1 MPAKWSVSVQL
12 NITMKSLI
20 YQFCRAR
27 LAYVL
32 NLLGISFTLAGVFV
46 LLTQA
51 LYSRRYNHCISD
63 YRNVYRVEAMGIVSN
78 GTWSDHLSRPLM
90 EGIGELPVAE
100 QSTCLWHEGY
110 CSYDKDGSE
119 ISASIIRNDGRML
132 VLMGAQCVDGTL
144 ELGEGDADKV
154 VIPASLAM
162 KYFGRENV
170 AGGQMKAM
178 DGRVLTVAGVYRD
191 FPDNCLVQ
199 NSVHEYFGNRY
210 KDDNTEWSFEGYI
223 RVRPGTPRSAVEQA
237 LHEYYIKGIEEGL
250 GKKYAEFTQEE
261 KDKVAQKDF
270 GAVSLD
276 ETYFSGHAYE
286 DKGSRSALYM
296 QEFAIVLL
304 LLVCAVNFAN
314 FSMGQAPG
322 RIRGLTIRKV
332 MGEHTWRLRLQLLTE
347 GIIVGT
353 VAWLLALL
361 LLYLMGESTDV
372 SRLFTANVL
381 LTGNPWLALLLLPLS
396 ALIGVVSTVYSAW
409 YATSFDP
416 ATAMKGNVGLS
427 PRGQA
432 LRQWLVGIQ
441 LCVAMVMM
449 VFMGIVK
456 SQTHYIYHSS
466 YGYAKDST
474 LLFSM
479 GDIPMA
485 KKAVLRQELEK
496 LPGVQ
501 AASFS
506 MSVLGEMDGGMGW
519 GRGNGDVYY
528 QFWALPVEWNFLRTN
543 GIKILEGRDFKEG
556 DGDVYIINKAMKD
569 QYPDIEVGKPL
580 YDGDMEVVG
589 VCDNIRVGS
598 IRIDNSQM
606 PCAFVIFGEKYAGW
620 GDRCS
625 NVCVRLAG
633 GVNIL
638 ETRHEIEEVLDRLT
652 EGARPDLT
660 FLDDRLERTYQ
671 EENNFIRQMRI
682 AAMLILAITL
692 IGVFCLTMF
701 ETEYRRKEI
710 AIRKVMGST
719 VGQVLLLFTG
729 RYALPLAVSFVVA
742 APVGYYLSTQ
752 WLQNFSEHTPIHWWL
767 FPLALLAVGIIVL
780 LTVVVQS
787 WRVATMNPFLSIK
800 TE

>member
-1 MPAKWSVSVQL
+1 
-12 NITMKSLI
+12 MKSLI
-20 YQFCRAR
+20 YQFRRAR
-27 LAYVL
+27 LAYVF

-51 LYSRRYNHCISD
+51 LYSRQYNHCISD
-63 YRNVYRVEAMGIVSN
+63 YRNVYRVEAMGTTGSS
-78 GTWSDHLSRPLM
+78 WSDHLSRPLI
-90 EGIGELPVAE
+90 ERIGELPIAE
-100 QSTCLWHEGY
+100 QSTCFWRGGY
-110 CSYDKDGSE
+110 CTYDKDGSE
-119 ISASIIRNDGRML
+119 ITASIILGDGHL
-132 VLMGAQCVDGTL
+132 LSLIGAQCVDGTL
-144 ELGEGDADKV
+144 DLGEGDGGKV

-162 KYFGRENV
+162 KYFGQENV
-170 AGGQMKAM
+170 AGQQMKVN

-191 FPDNCLVQ
+191 LPDNCLVW
-199 NSVHEYFGNRY
+199 NSVHEHYGNMH
-210 KDDNTEWSFEGYI
+210 KDDDSEWSFEGFI
-223 RVRPGTPRSAVEQA
+223 RVKPGTPREAVEQA
-237 LHEYYIKGIEEGL
+237 LHKYYINNIEDGR

-261 KDKVAQKDF
+261 KDRVAQMD
-270 GAVSLD
+270 VSAIPMD
-276 ETYFSGHAYE
+276 ETYFSGHGYL

-296 QEFAIVLL
+296 QEFAILL
-304 LLVCAVNFAN
+304 LILVCTVNFAN

-332 MGEHTWRLRLQLLTE
+332 MGERTWRLRLQLLTD
-347 GIIVGT
+347 GIIVGI

-361 LLYLMGESTDV
+361 LLYFAGELTDV
-372 SRLFTANVL
+372 SRLFTANIL
-381 LTGNPWLALLLLPLS
+381 LTANCGLVMLLLLLA
-396 ALIGVVSTVYSAW
+396 ALIGVVSTAYSTW

-441 LCVAMVMM
+441 LCMAMVMM
-449 VFMGIVK
+449 AFMGVIQ

-474 LLFSM
+474 LLFPM

-501 AASFS
+501 AVSFS
-506 MSVLGEMDGGMGW
+506 QFVLGEMDGGMGW
-519 GRGNGDVYY
+519 GRGDGDTHY
-528 QFWALPVEWNFLRTN
+528 QFRALPVEWNYLRTN
-543 GIKILEGRDFKEG
+543 GIKIVEGRDFKEG

-569 QYPDIEVGKPL
+569 QYPNIEVGRPL
-580 YDGDMEVVG
+580 YDGDLEVVG

-598 IRIDNSQM
+598 IRVDNSQT

-620 GDRCS
+620 GDRCY
-625 NVCVRLAG
+625 NACVRLAG

-638 ETRHEIEEVLDRLT
+638 ETRHEIEKVLNNMT

-660 FLDDRLERTYQ
+660 FLDDRLEQTYQ

-682 AAMLILAITL
+682 AAMLILVITL

-710 AIRKVMGST
+710 AIRKVMGSSMS
-719 VGQVLLLFTG
+719 QVLLLFAG
-729 RYALPLAVSFVVA
+729 RYTMPLAVSFIVA
-742 APVGYYLSTQ
+742 APVGYYVSTQ
-752 WLQNFSEHTPIHWWL
+752 WLQNFAEHTPVHWWL
-767 FPLALLAVGIIVL
+767 FPAAFFIVSAIVL
-780 LTVVVQS
+780 LTVVLQS
-787 WRVATMNPFLSIK
+787 WRVATMNPFESIK
-800 TE
+800 AE